1 MQAGIAPSL
10 IFLQKGGAV
19 EKASLTGR
27 LGREKMSKRR
37 GLNRGVAI
45 IGAGM
50 SKFGMFKERDSK
62 DLFAEAFKE
71 VVGSVDKGLDL
82 KDIDAL
88 YLGNFSNDFFVHQS
102 HWGPIISD
110 LTGMAP
116 RPATRTEGACASS
129 ALAFR
134 EGVFAIA
141 SGFYDMVLVGGVEEM
156 SKRSTEEVAEG
167 LALATVPYE
176 GRAGFTFPGV
186 FGAVA
191 TAYFARYGA
200 TREHLMNI
208 TIKSHENAPL
218 NPKAQFPFAIRDIM
232 NAKIESAR
240 KNGKVLPQW
249 EDEKAFLSD
258 PLVNPV
264 VAWPMHLFDCCPISD
279 GASCMLLVAEEM
291 AKSFT
296 DDPVYVTGLGQGSG
310 KGLHACQELT
320 SFEATRYA
328 ADEAYG
334 MSGLTPDDIQFA
346 EVHDCFSIA
355 ELFHIEDLGFFRPG
369 EGYKAVA
376 EGLTRLDG
384 PRPINTSGG
393 LKCKGHPV
401 GATGVA
407 QLYEVWTQLRE
418 KAGKRQVPIKDLRV
432 GAAHNLGGT
441 GGTCTLTILERR

>member
-1 MQAGIAPSL
+1 
-10 IFLQKGGAV
+10 
-19 EKASLTGR
+19 
-27 LGREKMSKRR
+27 
-37 GLNRGVAI
+37 
-45 IGAGM
+45 
-50 SKFGMFKERDSK
+50 
-62 DLFAEAFKE
+62 
-71 VVGSVDKGLDL
+71 
-82 KDIDAL
+82 
-88 YLGNFSNDFFVHQS
+88 
-102 HWGPIISD
+102 
-110 LTGMAP
+110 
-116 RPATRTEGACASS
+116 
-129 ALAFR
+129 
-134 EGVFAIA
+134 
-141 SGFYDMVLVGGVEEM
+141 VLVGGVEEM

-407 QLYEVWTQLRE
+407 QLYEVWTQLRG